1 MNNGIPVLPDGRESG
16 TPPNVWGPWPTLG
29 FALAIGAVYL
39 IVALV
44 VLLPFL
50 VEALPHSA
58 DPGQLLQSIMDKAG
72 LITAISTI
80 LTAAICIWLI
90 VILIR
95 VRKASVKEY
104 LGLRRISW
112 KTVMVLI
119 AATAGLLL
127 ATAGVSQLFKNP
139 TDDLRLFETSVYPPV
154 LWLALVVFAPV
165 LEEAVFRGFL
175 FEGFRRSRMG
185 TVLTVIIMA
194 MAWASLHIQYN
205 FAYIAIIFFVGIALG
220 FARVRSGSLWS
231 PILMH
236 SLFNLAAVI
245 QAIMSPSQGG
255 IR

>member
-1 MNNGIPVLPDGRESG
+1 MNNGLPVLPDDREIG

-72 LITAISTI
+72 LITSISTI
-80 LTAAICIWLI
+80 VTAAICIGLI

-127 ATAGVSQLFKNP
+127 ATEGVSQLFKNP
-139 TDDLRLFETSVYPPV
+139 TTDELRLFETSVYPPV
-154 LWLALVVFAPV
+154 LWLALVVFAPL

-175 FEGFRRSRMG
+175 FEGFRSSRMG
-185 TVLTVIIMA
+185 TGLTVIIMA
-194 MAWASLHIQYN
+194 MVWASLHIQYN
-205 FAYIAIIFFVGIALG
+205 FVYIAIIFFVGIALG
-220 FARVRSGSLWS
+220 FARVRTGSLWS

-236 SLFNLAAVI
+236 SLFNLAAVT
-245 QAIMSPSQGG
+245 QAISQGG